1 VNEDLEPG
9 SSTPCADRLSL
20 APGRAK
26 GRSRPDQDGKRRVT
40 RHRGG
45 FFRVPEGAVAEDRV
59 EMGTAE
65 SPTTAFGK
73 YSVWKGESLS
83 QGGPV
88 RLKMPNEIRAL
99 KKSRGLAFTLMPC

>member
-1 VNEDLEPG
+1 
-9 SSTPCADRLSL
+9 
-20 APGRAK
+20 
-26 GRSRPDQDGKRRVT
+26 
-40 RHRGG
+40 
-45 FFRVPEGAVAEDRV
+45 
-59 EMGTAE
+59 MGTAE

-73 YSVWKGESLS
+73 CSVWKGESLS